1 MSEFTVME
9 SPYGLSDVPGF
20 LNAGEAA
27 DFRCKGDGR
36 LDIALVYSPTPCTV
50 AGVFTTNQVVAAPVK
65 VCREIVASGRKV
77 HGFIANSGNANACTG
92 VEGMADSRRT
102 VEETCR
108 LLGIEN
114 GQMLVCS
121 TGRIGERLSQS
132 ALDRGIPAV
141 VQALSDQPEQ
151 GRKAS
156 LAILTSD
163 TRPKTVTTKSPEF
176 TVSGIAK
183 GAGMIEPAMATM
195 LAFVAT
201 DAEVPAGLLQ
211 KVLDASLKSSF
222 NAITVDGDRSTN
234 DTVLLFANGV
244 SGVKIDSEAHP
255 LYPRFQAM
263 VQEVCRNL
271 ALKIVGD
278 GEKIT
283 HVVTLEIS
291 GAASDQDA
299 FRVARAI
306 GNSLLVKSSWFGGDP
321 NWGRLVS
328 SAGASEARVVE
339 ENIDLTYNEVPVLR
353 AGQPFADNKPL
364 WKKEVAHKEFTIRM
378 NLNLGTGS
386 CRFYA
391 TDLTDA
397 YVQFNKSE

>member
-1 MSEFTVME
+1 MSEFTVIE
-9 SPYGLSDVPGF
+9 SPFGLSDVPGF
-20 LNAGEAA
+20 LNAGVAA
-27 DFRCKGDGR
+27 DFRRKGDDR
-36 LDIALVYSPTPCTV
+36 LDLALVYSPTPCTV

-92 VEGMADSRRT
+92 EEGMADSWRT
-102 VEETCR
+102 VKEACR
-108 LLGIEN
+108 LLGLEE
-114 GQMLVCS
+114 GQLLVCS

-132 ALDRGIPAV
+132 ALDHGIPAV
-141 VQALSDQPEQ
+141 VKALSDQPEQ
-151 GRKAS
+151 GKNAS

-163 TRPKTVTTKSPEF
+163 TRPKTVTAKSSEF
-176 TVSGIAK
+176 SVAGIAK

-201 DAEVPAGLLQ
+201 DAEVPAELLQ
-211 KVLDASLKSSF
+211 KVLNASLQSSF

-255 LYPRFQAM
+255 LYPRFQSM
-263 VQEVCRNL
+263 VEAVCHNL

-291 GAASDQDA
+291 GAESDQDA

-328 SAGASEARVVE
+328 SAGASEAKVVE
-339 ENIDLTYNEVPVLR
+339 EKLDLAYNDVPVLKK
-353 AGQPFADNKPL
+353 GQPFADNKPL

>member
-1 MSEFTVME
+1 MSEYSVIE
-9 SPYGLSDVPGF
+9 SPYGLADVPGF
-20 LNAGEAA
+20 LNAGVAA
-27 DFRCKGDGR
+27 DFRKKADGR
-36 LDIALVYSPTPCTV
+36 LDLALLYSPTPCTV

-65 VCREIVASGRKV
+65 VCREIVARGEKV
-77 HGFIANSGNANACTG
+77 HGVIANSGNANACTG
-92 VEGMADSRRT
+92 KEGLQDSWNT
-102 VEETCR
+102 ISEACR
-108 LLGIEN
+108 LLGIED
-114 GQMLVCS
+114 GRLLVCS
-121 TGRIGERLSQS
+121 TGRIGERLSQT
-132 ALDRGIPAV
+132 ALQKGVPAV
-141 VQALSDQPEQ
+141 VEALSDQPEA
-151 GRKAS
+151 GKNAS

-163 TRPKTVTTKSPEF
+163 TRPKTVTAKCAEF

-195 LAFVAT
+195 LAFLGT
-201 DAEVPAGLLQ
+201 DVEISAELLQ
-211 KVLDASLKSSF
+211 KALSGSLKESF

-244 SGVKIDSEAHP
+244 SGVKIDSESHP
-255 LYPRFQAM
+255 LFPRFQAM

-291 GAASDQDA
+291 GAENDADA
-299 FRVARAI
+299 FKVARAI

-328 SAGASEARVVE
+328 SAGASEGKVIE
-339 ENIDLTYNEVPVLR
+339 EKIDLFYNDVPVLNS
-353 AGQPFADNKPL
+353 GQPFEENKPL
-364 WKKEVAHKEFTIRM
+364 WKREVANKEFTIKM